1 SIASV
6 KLDPCA
12 SETSA
17 KLSAKSSRLILNL
30 RREPHWLVVRDERV
44 NPASAGFFSAF
55 KRAKVFIKDNI
66 RASSHFNKPK
76 KIIAKN

>member
-1 SIASV
+1 
-6 KLDPCA
+6 
-12 SETSA
+12 
-17 KLSAKSSRLILNL
+17 
-30 RREPHWLVVRDERV
+30 